1 MNKVSIGFRVSPN
14 EIYYA
19 ILENTE
25 EGYKF
30 VSISNLKIPIS
41 IDEPG
46 KLSFIRNTVSTILT
60 QYNIL
65 YAGIKLIEGNA
76 RGSINNSLIFRFN
89 VEGVLMEL
97 FSNSSIQK
105 YFLGITSNIASVLGV
120 KKEKPQDMLGKLIDV
135 DELFTDDSKKVT
147 GDYKE
152 AMLVAL
158 AAMEVGEGN
167 E

>member
-25 EGYKF
+25 DAYKF
-30 VSISNLKIPIS
+30 VSISNLKIPVS

-46 KLSFIRNTVSTILT
+46 KLSFIRNTVSTILIE
-60 QYNIL
+60 YNIL

-76 RGSINNSLIFRFN
+76 RSSINNTLIFRFN

-105 YFLGITSNIASVLGV
+105 YFLGITSNIASVLKV
-120 KKEKPQDMLGKLIDV
+120 KKEKPQDMLDKLIDV
-135 DELFTDDSKKVT
+135 DELLTDAGKKVT

-158 AAMEVGEGN
+158 AAMKVVQGN

>member
-25 EGYKF
+25 DGYKF
-30 VSISNLKIPIS
+30 VSISNLKIPVS

-76 RGSINNSLIFRFN
+76 RGSINNALIFRFN

-105 YFLGITSNIASVLGV
+105 YFLGITSNIASVLEV
-120 KKEKPQDMLGKLIDV
+120 KKEKPQDMLDKLIDV
-135 DELFTDDSKKVT
+135 DELVTDDSKKVT

-158 AAMEVGEGN
+158 AAMEVVEGN